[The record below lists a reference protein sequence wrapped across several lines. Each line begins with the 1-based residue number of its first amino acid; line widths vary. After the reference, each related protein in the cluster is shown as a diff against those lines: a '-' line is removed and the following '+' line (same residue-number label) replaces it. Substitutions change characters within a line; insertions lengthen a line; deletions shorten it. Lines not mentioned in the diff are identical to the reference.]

1 VRPFTSVVAFLL
13 VLTVTLALIL
23 PMALLSP
30 PRDNEVW
37 LYQSISEMHD
47 GARLVPT
54 LNGERMTGQSPLTLT
69 GFSFIPQWDIT
80 AQRIVPCLLGCMLVA
95 SVFFFSL
102 SLWGIETAAASSL
115 IVVTSLG
122 FLALYGTLNLS
133 VLPVTLVVAAYL
145 LFSIVYLKGARRSW
159 YLVSY
164 LLAGAATV
172 SGGFTMLAF
181 FFFGVLLLILLDLAP
196 AQFLSIHLIAGAVII
211 AVLLL
216 AFALTYRIAL
226 GPDAVSGLLSPGEDL
241 GFFTSLKAY
250 LTYAAPWILLVI
262 PAWVHGEGPGD
273 QQVWRTLLP
282 PRIAFV
288 LGLLVLWLSSRCLP
302 QYAVVAMPFGAMI
315 IGRWIA
321 CDILRGKDR
330 GWLASLT
337 ILASGIL
344 VFGAAFVLFLLFP
357 LHTGSIGTGQIAT
370 LAGFGLAALIFFALV
385 IRRKLLAGLVLTV
398 IAVACAAWGLAWL
411 NPEDQ
416 WEQKIAF
423 MQGVSRSSPLVVY
436 EDDLVMRGFLGAVG
450 SRPVVMQRSAVPI
463 EDTAFLAVTT
473 TDLEELVDSLK
484 PRMHPVVLDTY
495 RAENTYALLMISP
508 KKRLE

>member
-1 VRPFTSVVAFLL
+1 MRPFTSVGVLLL

-37 LYQSISEMHD
+37 LYQSISEMHE
-47 GARLVPT
+47 GSRLVPT
-54 LNGERMTGQSPLTLT
+54 LNGERMTGQNPLTLA
-69 GFSFIPQWDIT
+69 GFSFIPLWDIT
-80 AQRIVPCLLGCMLVA
+80 AQRIVPCVLGCILVA
-95 SVFFFSL
+95 CVFFFCL

-115 IVVTSLG
+115 IVATSLG
-122 FLALYGTLNLS
+122 FIALYGTLNLAM
-133 VLPVTLVVAAYL
+133 LPVTLGVAAYL
-145 LFSIVYLKGARRSW
+145 LFSIVYLRGARRSW

-164 LLAGAATV
+164 LLAGAAAV
-172 SGGFTMLAF
+172 SGGFSMLAF
-181 FFFGVLLLILLDLAP
+181 FLFGVLLLILLDLAP
-196 AQFLSIHLIAGAVII
+196 AQLLSIHLIAGAVII
-211 AVLLL
+211 ALGLL
-216 AFALTYRIAL
+216 AFTLTYRIAL
-226 GPDAVSGLLSPGEDL
+226 GPGAVSGLLSPGEDL
-241 GFFTSLKAY
+241 GLFTSLKAY
-250 LTYAAPWILLVI
+250 LTYTAPWILLVI

-273 QQVWRTLLP
+273 QQAWRTLLP

-302 QYAVVAMPFGAMI
+302 QYAVLAMPFGAML

-321 CDILRGKDR
+321 CDILRGRDR
-330 GWLASLT
+330 GWLASLA

-357 LHTGSIGTGQIAT
+357 LRTGSIGTGQIAT
-370 LAGFGLAALIFFALV
+370 LAGFGLAALVFFVLV
-385 IRRKLLAGLVLTV
+385 LRRKLLAGLVVTV

-411 NPEDQ
+411 NPEEL
-416 WEQKIAF
+416 WEQKISF
-423 MQGVSRSSPLVVY
+423 MQGVSRNSPLVVY

-450 SRPVVMQRSAVPI
+450 SRPVVMQRSAVPV

-508 KKRLE
+508 IKRLE